1 MKSVHPIHSMSPL
14 PENINFSKFALFQ
27 TQTEYT
33 DGNLAAQKF
42 MINVC
47 IIIGSKVSVAT
58 RAMGGG
64 GGCV

>member
-1 MKSVHPIHSMSPL
+1 MSPL

-27 TQTEYT
+27 IQAQTEYT
-33 DGNLAAQKF
+33 EGNLAAQKF